1 MAKLIDI
8 GNNTFLN
15 PEMIVS
21 IDPQGSQSVV
31 TLVTGKTVTI
41 SMDAQTLG
49 QRERSLR
56 TATNGWSY
64 PTVLR

>member
-15 PEMIVS
+15 PEMIVR

-31 TLVTGKTVTI
+31 TLVTGKPVTI
-41 SMDAQTLG
+41 SMDAQTLAKKM
-49 QRERSLR
+49 S
-56 TATNGWSY
+56 
-64 PTVLR
+64 

>member
-15 PEMIVS
+15 PEMIVL

-41 SMDAQTLG
+41 SMDAQILAKKM
-49 QRERSLR
+49 S
-56 TATNGWSY
+56 
-64 PTVLR
+64 

>member
-41 SMDAQTLG
+41 SIDAQ
-49 QRERSLR
+49 RS
-56 TATNGWSY
+56 
-64 PTVLR
+64 PKK

>member
-41 SMDAQTLG
+41 SIDAQTLAKKM
-49 QRERSLR
+49 S
-56 TATNGWSY
+56 
-64 PTVLR
+64 

>member
-1 MAKLIDI
+1 MAKLIEI

-21 IDPQGSQSVV
+21 IDPQASQSVV

-41 SMDAQTLG
+41 SIDAQTLAKKM
-49 QRERSLR
+49 S
-56 TATNGWSY
+56 
-64 PTVLR
+64 